1 MANDTRSL
9 EEIRRDTERARAG
22 LTETVGQLR
31 ATVTDTANDVREKY
45 SPAAIKAEVNNYIKS
60 RGEDLADGVRDSI
73 RNNPVQAVAVG
84 ATLAYPLWKMVR
96 AIPTPVLM
104 IGAGLYLAGT
114 RSGTELT
121 QRASDAA
128 RDFAGDLERRARDF
142 SADAADSAVA
152 AREYASGA
160 IDAAGE
166 IVATRAD
173 QFRQAATA
181 TAADLKH
188 KGQDLGRS
196 VSESS
201 DELRRRASAAGEA
214 FAGEADQLAARGA
227 GLAGMVAD
235 TVRDA
240 AEQVRDRAGDAATK
254 MRETLHDTRDAGMD
268 AASRLRDQAT
278 DFGNRAT
285 KTARRT
291 LTDHPLLV
299 AGAGLLIGG
308 LIASAFPRVR
318 ASGTRVGRQVAAGAK
333 DMVTRG
339 AEKGQAAYQGAAQE
353 AEKQGLTGEDLA
365 ENVRDLGQ
373 RVRKVAEAAV
383 TSFEAPSPSQNK
395 H

>member
-84 ATLAYPLWKMVR
+84 ATLAYPLWKIVR
-96 AIPTPVLM
+96 SIPTPVLM

-142 SADAADSAVA
+142 SADAADTAVA

-166 IVATRAD
+166 VVATRAD

-227 GLAGMVAD
+227 GLAGIVAD

-278 DFGNRAT
+278 AFGNRAT
-285 KTARRT
+285 KTAKQT

-333 DMVTRG
+333 DMVTRS

>member
-84 ATLAYPLWKMVR
+84 ATLAYPLWKIVR
-96 AIPTPVLM
+96 SIPTPVLM

-142 SADAADSAVA
+142 SADAADTAVA

-166 IVATRAD
+166 VVATRAD

-201 DELRRRASAAGEA
+201 EELRRRASAAGEA

-285 KTARRT
+285 KTARQT

-339 AEKGQAAYQGAAQE
+339 AEKGQAGYQGAAQE

>member
-84 ATLAYPLWKMVR
+84 ATLAYPLWKIVR
-96 AIPTPVLM
+96 SIPTPVLM

-128 RDFAGDLERRARDF
+128 RDLAGDLERRARDF
-142 SADAADSAVA
+142 SSDAADSAIA

-166 IVATRAD
+166 IVASRAD
-173 QFRQAATA
+173 QFRQAATT

-240 AEQVRDRAGDAATK
+240 AEQVRDRAGEAATK

-285 KTARRT
+285 KTAKQT

-333 DMVTRG
+333 DMVTRS

>member
-31 ATVTDTANDVREKY
+31 ASVADTANEVREKY
-45 SPAAIKAEVNNYIKS
+45 SPAAIKAEVSSYIKS
-60 RGEDLADGVRDSI
+60 RGEEIADNVRDSI

-84 ATLAYPLWKMVR
+84 ATLAYPLWKVAR
-96 AIPTPVLM
+96 AIPAPVLM

-121 QRASDAA
+121 QRASDKA
-128 RDFAGDLERRARDF
+128 RDLAGDLERRAREF
-142 SADAADSAVA
+142 SADAADTAVA
-152 AREYASGA
+152 AREYAAGA
-160 IDAAGE
+160 IDAASD
-166 IVATRAD
+166 VVTTRAE

-188 KGQDLGRS
+188 KGDDLSRS
-196 VSESS
+196 VAHSG
-201 DELRRRASAAGEA
+201 DDLRRRATAAGEA

-227 GLAGMVAD
+227 GLASVVAD

-240 AEQVRDRAGDAATK
+240 AEQVRERAGDAATK

-268 AASRLRDQAT
+268 AAARLRDQAT
-278 DFGNRAT
+278 DFSNRAT
-285 KTARRT
+285 KTAKQT

-318 ASGTRVGRQVAAGAK
+318 AGGKRVGRQVGVRAK
-333 DMVTRG
+333 DAMSRG
-339 AEKGQAAYQGAAQE
+339 MEKGRAAYEGAARE
-353 AEKQGLTGEDLA
+353 AEQQGLTGEDIT

-373 RVRKVAEAAV
+373 RVRKVAEAAAA
-383 TSFEAPSPSQNK
+383 SFEAPSPSQNK

>member
-84 ATLAYPLWKMVR
+84 ATLAYPLWKIVR

-128 RDFAGDLERRARDF
+128 RDLAGDLERRARDF
-142 SADAADSAVA
+142 SADAADSAIA

-166 IVATRAD
+166 VVASRAD

-227 GLAGMVAD
+227 GLAGMVVD

-285 KTARRT
+285 KTARQT

-383 TSFEAPSPSQNK
+383 TSFEASSPSQNK